1 MANLYYDGPLP
12 LIKKGKYATC
22 KAYIRTYDPDVL
34 EQVDD
39 IINSKAFEGQSVY
52 LMADAHVGA
61 AGPCGL
67 SATIGNYINP
77 LHIGVDIGCT
87 VSGMILDKPVSED
100 KLIEFEHK
108 VSQQVPMGFHLHE
121 NSKVKTD
128 EFCKF
133 ITNEFNK
140 YRQLWPEML
149 GDLPVRVSEDWI
161 NALLKRINNF
171 DPGVFW
177 KSLGTV
183 GGGNHFLEYDLTKD
197 KKKAAFFLH
206 FGSRRFGLAVATYW
220 KNISNNPLSKKER
233 KEKEKELMEA
243 FKAKYKAEGKNM
255 KLFKEE
261 STKYISKEFEKLK
274 EGFMNGYL
282 KGDNMKGYLQDMCF
296 AQLYARYNH
305 ITVQKIITDILSK
318 YGVRVVDT
326 IFTTH
331 NFVDLEDRTLR
342 KSSIRARKGETVIIP
357 FSMRDGV
364 VIAEGLGN
372 PEWGDSAP
380 HGAGRVMSRKEAD
393 RRLELAEQLQEY
405 LKLKEEYESDLD
417 FSDEKLAI
425 LAKYEKDFGNLSDDE
440 INDIL
445 KFSMSSFE
453 KAMEGIVTTSVTK
466 KTIDESPMAYKDTLE
481 IEEVIFNNTVKEIE
495 RYYPAINW
503 KDKEGMEKNN

>member
-1 MANLYYDGPLP
+1 MANLYYEGPLP

-22 KAYIRTYDPDVL
+22 KAYIRTYDPGVL

-39 IINSKAFEGQSVY
+39 IINSKAFEGQQVY
-52 LMADAHVGA
+52 LMPDAHVGK

-67 SATIGNYINP
+67 SATIGNYVNP
-77 LHIGVDIGCT
+77 LHVGVDVGCT

-149 GDLPVRVSEDWI
+149 GDLSVRVSEDWI

-206 FGSRRFGLAVATYW
+206 FGSRRFGLA
-220 KNISNNPLSKKER
+220 
-233 KEKEKELMEA
+233 
-243 FKAKYKAEGKNM
+243 KYKAEGKDM
-255 KLFKEE
+255 KLFSEE
-261 STKYISKEFEKLK
+261 STKYISKEFEKLE

-305 ITVQKIITDILSK
+305 MTVQKIITDILSK

-380 HGAGRVMSRKEAD
+380 HGAGRVMSRNEAD

-405 LKLKEEYESDLD
+405 FKLKEEFESDLD
-417 FSDEKLAI
+417 FSDENFAT

-440 INDIL
+440 INEIL
-445 KFSMSSFE
+445 KFSMSSFK

-481 IEEVIFNNTVKEIE
+481 IEEVIFDNTVKEIE